1 MFSFHM
7 LTMTWVTDILFERLN
22 LVSTIFYQ
30 TFTLSPMLALQKLQ
44 KNAFYFIKKALFILK
59 IFKCWY
65 FFAFWR
71 LRVGGNYVWCLF
83 IIVTFMGLGGA
94 KKWEGRFYSHNMG
107 RGGKPQRDKVG
118 DGREMTLYTPCMD
131 IHQTD

>member
-44 KNAFYFIKKALFILK
+44 KNTFYFIKKALFILK

-83 IIVTFMGLGGA
+83 MIVTFMGLGGA

-107 RGGKPQRDKVG
+107 TGGKPQRDKVG

-131 IHQTD
+131 IN

>member
-44 KNAFYFIKKALFILK
+44 KNLWDLEEQRNEKGGFI
-59 IFKCWY
+59 
-65 FFAFWR
+65 
-71 LRVGGNYVWCLF
+71 V
-83 IIVTFMGLGGA
+83 IIWGEGA
-94 KKWEGRFYSHNMG
+94 SHKGTKWGM
-107 RGGKPQRDKVG
+107 GGK
-118 DGREMTLYTPCMD
+118 
-131 IHQTD
+131 

>member
-44 KNAFYFIKKALFILK
+44 KNAFYFIKKALLILK

-94 KKWEGRFYSHNMG
+94 KK
-107 RGGKPQRDKVG
+107 
-118 DGREMTLYTPCMD
+118 
-131 IHQTD
+131 

>member
-44 KNAFYFIKKALFILK
+44 KNTFYFIKKALFILK

-83 IIVTFMGLGGA
+83 MIVIFMGLGGA

-131 IHQTD
+131 IN

>member
-131 IHQTD
+131 IN